1 MSEKQ
6 LSYPTR
12 KRLPRIIEGL
22 IKGENYDQI
31 AEAVG
36 VKNRRTIERDIKAW
50 REIGGFEDFFAK
62 EFLKLHGKIRKS
74 DPVEAYRQITKLVA
88 RTVTRKIEAQLKQQ
102 IQATIM
108 EPTTMPWEN
117 IPEVKAGLDRL
128 KEKLRA
134 EKEAEQQAH
143 AETISA
149 RELF

>member
-1 MSEKQ
+1 MSERQ

-36 VKNRRTIERDIKAW
+36 VRNRRTIERDIQAW
-50 REIGGFEDFFAK
+50 RDTGGFEDFFAK

-88 RTVTRKIEAQLKQQ
+88 RTVTRKSEAQLKQQ
-102 IQATIM
+102 VQATMM

-117 IPEVKAGLDRL
+117 IPEVKEAMARIR
-128 KEKLRA
+128 EKLRV
-134 EKEAEQQAH
+134 EKEAEEQVRA
-143 AETISA
+143 SNG
-149 RELF
+149 ELT

>member
-36 VKNRRTIERDIKAW
+36 VKNRRTIERDIQAW
-50 REIGGFEDFFAK
+50 RATGGFEDFFAK

-74 DPVEAYRQITKLVA
+74 DPVEAYRQITKLIA
-88 RTVTRKIEAQLKQQ
+88 RTLTRKIEAQLKQQ
-102 IQATIM
+102 IQATMI
-108 EPTTMPWEN
+108 EPTPMPWEQV
-117 IPEVKAGLDRL
+117 PEVKARLDVL
-128 KEKLRA
+128 KEQMRA
-134 EKEAEQQAH
+134 EKEAEEQALASSLNSD
-143 AETISA
+143 AE
-149 RELF
+149 

>member
-36 VKNRRTIERDIKAW
+36 VKNRRTIERDIQAW
-50 REIGGFEDFFAK
+50 RETGGFEDFFAK

-74 DPVEAYRQITKLVA
+74 DPVEAYRQITKLIA
-88 RTVTRKIEAQLKQQ
+88 RTLTRKIEAQLKQQ
-102 IQATIM
+102 IQTTII
-108 EPTTMPWEN
+108 EPTGMPWEN
-117 IPEVKAGLDRL
+117 IPEVKARLDVL
-128 KEKLRA
+128 KEQMRA
-134 EKEAEQQAH
+134 EKEAEEQARASSLNSD
-143 AETISA
+143 AE
-149 RELF
+149 